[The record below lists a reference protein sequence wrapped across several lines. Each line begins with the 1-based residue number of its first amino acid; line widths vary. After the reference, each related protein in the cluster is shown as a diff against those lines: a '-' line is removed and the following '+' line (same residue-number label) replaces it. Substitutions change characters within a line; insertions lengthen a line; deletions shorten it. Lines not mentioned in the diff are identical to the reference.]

1 MRRGG
6 LIIGLVALLL
16 AAAAGWYV
24 LSPLWTLRQMT
35 AAAEAD
41 DAQALSNY
49 VDFPAVRAST
59 KAQVKAQLMEPS
71 AAGSGN
77 GGLGALGAMLAMQLV
92 DPAVDAMITPEAL
105 ALALANRERENAT
118 SARAR
123 QAVTPGG
130 GFQLP
135 QLPQLPE
142 NAEVVRGG
150 LNRFTLRDKERPDAG
165 TLQFERRGLGWRLV
179 ALTLPNAAPPDPH
192 R

>member
-35 AAAEAD
+35 AAAEGN
-41 DAQALSNY
+41 DAQALSAY

-59 KAQVKAQLMEPS
+59 KMQLKAQLVEQS
-71 AAGSGN
+71 ASG
-77 GGLGALGAMLAMQLV
+77 GQGRLGALGAMLAMQLV

-105 ALALANRERENAT
+105 GVALANRERDNAA
-118 SARAR
+118 SVPAPR
-123 QAVTPGG
+123 AVTTGG
-130 GFQLP
+130 RFQLP
-135 QLPQLPE
+135 ELPQIPA

-150 LNRFTLRDKERPDAG
+150 LNRFTLRDKARPQAG
-165 TLQFERRGLGWRLV
+165 ALQFERRGLGWRLV
-179 ALTLPNAAPPDPH
+179 ALTLPGSTPPNPN